1 MKKILPFLILVL
13 ILTIIPPGG
22 SSANT
27 AVIQLGSDVLFTQFH
42 QMIEDKKVGLLTNQT
57 GVNGSG
63 ISTIDMIRRDRS
75 VSLKALFTPEYGLD
89 GRSLAEDANPSYL
102 HPVYGVPVYSLSAP
116 SPQLPNSV
124 IDSLD
129 LLLVDVQHTGNRHDS
144 ILSTLK
150 QVILLAKEHHK
161 PLLVL
166 DHPNPLGG
174 INVDGPVLEEGFLSP
189 SGVDTIP
196 LTHGMTIGELALF
209 FNRQIGA
216 DVSVVPMA
224 GYTRSMSF
232 QETRLSWIKPS
243 PQFPDLGSTMRY
255 LAASLGEGT
264 NIRHADHY
272 SWIGGPGI
280 DSVQYADMLNGS
292 LLPGV
297 VFFPEDRDTD
307 GGVRMQIM
315 DPRLFNPAKTGIYV
329 LAYAQQLSHFPIP
342 KKGSDAKTS
351 DFDLRMGTDKI
362 GALLESEK
370 SPQEIEAE
378 YAPQLAQFL
387 SLRSPYLIYN
397 EQPFFPTAPISIH
410 LPAVPTAP
418 TGEEPKNPE
427 PPAVQPPQGKPKEEP
442 ANPNQP
448 KIPPTV
454 PAPAEQQPVP
464 AASEKVAY
472 LTFDD
477 GPSQVTPEI
486 LETLK
491 KYDAKATFFIVGR
504 NVPGNEEILKR
515 IIEEGHAVGGH
526 TYSHDYRLLYKS
538 KDAFFADLEKGNALI
553 EQATGI
559 KLTLFRYPG
568 GSTNTVSLHYQDP
581 KLYNKQQNVMTAIKE
596 ESNKRGY
603 VFIDWNVT
611 NGDARSNKYTAAD
624 AFAQIKQQV
633 KQQKE
638 IVVLMH
644 DSSTKAATA
653 QSLPHVIEFLQEKGY
668 RFASIPTDRHII
680 STVK

>member
-27 AVIQLGSDVLFTQFH
+27 AVIQLGSDVLFSQFH
-42 QMIEDKKVGLLTNQT
+42 QMIEGKKVGLLTNQT

-89 GRSLAEDANPSYL
+89 GRSMAEDANPSYM
-102 HPVYGVPVYSLSAP
+102 HPVYGVPVYSLAAP
-116 SPQLPNSV
+116 SPQIPNQMV
-124 IDSLD
+124 DSLD

-144 ILSTLK
+144 ILSTLN

-161 PLLVL
+161 PVIVL

-189 SGVDTIP
+189 VGIDTIP

-216 DVSVVPMA
+216 DVTVIPMA
-224 GYTRSMSF
+224 GYTRSMSY
-232 QETRLSWIKPS
+232 QETGLSWIKPS
-243 PQFPDLGSTMRY
+243 PEFPDLGSALRY
-255 LAASLGEGT
+255 LTANMGEGT
-264 NIRHADHY
+264 NLRHADHY
-272 SWIGGPGI
+272 SWIGGSDI
-280 DSVQYADMLNGS
+280 DSVQFADLLNGS

-297 VFFPEDRDTD
+297 VFFPEKRDTD
-307 GGVRMQIM
+307 GGVRLQIM

-329 LAYAQQLSHFPIP
+329 LAYAKQLSHFSIP
-342 KKGSDAKTS
+342 KKGIDEKKSE
-351 DFDLRMGTDKI
+351 FDLRMGTDRI
-362 GALLESEK
+362 GNLLESEK

-387 SLRSPYLIYN
+387 SVRSPYLIYN
-397 EQPFFPTAPISIH
+397 EQPFFPTKPISIH
-410 LPAVPTAP
+410 LPPAP
-418 TGEEPKNPE
+418 SVEEPKQQE
-427 PPAVQPPQGKPKEEP
+427 PPAVEPPQETPSKEPTPKPS
-442 ANPNQP
+442 QP
-448 KIPPTV
+448 QTPPVATA
-454 PAPAEQQPVP
+454 PGEQPQAPATAE
-464 AASEKVAY
+464 SEKVAY

-477 GPSQVTPEI
+477 GPSIVTPAI

-504 NVPGNEEILKR
+504 NVPGHEQIVKR
-515 IIEEGHAVGGH
+515 IVEEGHAVGGH
-526 TYSHDYRLLYKS
+526 TYSHDYRLLYTS
-538 KDAFFADLEKGNALI
+538 VDAFFADLEKGNALI
-553 EQATGI
+553 EQATGT

-568 GSTNTVSLHYQDP
+568 GSTNTVSLNYQDP
-581 KLYNKQQNVMTAIKE
+581 KLYNKQQNVMSAIKDE
-596 ESNKRGY
+596 ANNRGY
-603 VFIDWNVT
+603 IFIDWNVT
-611 NGDARSNKYTAAD
+611 NGDARSNKYTAAE

-653 QSLPHVIEFLQEKGY
+653 QALPQVIEFLKEKGY
-668 RFASIPTDRHII
+668 RFEAIPTDRHII